1 MKRLETEAKNAG
13 SALQK
18 IGDAGEV
25 FQNVGGKISGAGEK
39 LLPITAGIT
48 ALGTAA
54 VKTASDFDSAMSKVA
69 AVSGATGDDLQALRD
84 KAVKWAVKQNF
95 PQVKP
100 PKP

>member
-1 MKRLETEAKNAG
+1 MQREIVETENELKRLETEAKNAG

-25 FQNVGGKISGAGEK
+25 LQNVGCKISGAGEK
-39 LLPITAGIT
+39 LLPITTGVT

-69 AVSGATGDDLQALRD
+69 AVSGATGDDL
-84 KAVKWAVKQNF
+84 
-95 PQVKP
+95 
-100 PKP
+100 